1 MELRKRM
8 LVVLVA
14 LVALSTV
21 AATQFAT
28 SDIGYEYGIVSA
40 SDSNIR
46 FIGHDYGADGT
57 LVLRADSTDGDG
69 LTLDLGDVARG
80 QKVWYTAAFGIV
92 NEEALGMNI
101 TAVSATG
108 TGADYMQIY
117 LHVNANTKAELDSG
131 TLIWDKTSGAQSFTW
146 ALAAGDND
154 ATDIDGAT
162 DIDTPV
168 DDTANVRAMTDPDAD
183 DDATGDDHVWVQVI
197 LDIPEAASNAQLTG
211 TITFSFTVG

>member
-1 MELRKRM
+1 M

-168 DDTANVRAMTDPDAD
+168 DGTANVRAMTDPDAD

>member
-1 MELRKRM
+1 M
-8 LVVLVA
+8 LVLLVA

-40 SDSNIR
+40 SDSNVR
-46 FIGHDYGADGT
+46 FIGHDYGYDGT
-57 LVLRADSTDGDG
+57 LVLRADSTSGDG

-80 QKVWYTAAFGIV
+80 QKVWYTSAFGIV
-92 NEEALGMNI
+92 NEEALALNI
-101 TAVSATG
+101 TAVTATG

-117 LHVNANTKAELDSG
+117 LHNNANTKAESDSG

-154 ATDIDGAT
+154 ASDMDGTTGDIS
-162 DIDTPV
+162 TPV
-168 DDTANVRAMTDPDAD
+168 DTSANVRALTDPDAA
-183 DDATGDDHVWVQVI
+183 DDAEDEDHVWVQII
-197 LDIPEAASNAQLTG
+197 LDIPESASNAQLTG

>member
-168 DDTANVRAMTDPDAD
+168 DGTANVRAMTDPDAD

>member
-1 MELRKRM
+1 M
-8 LVVLVA
+8 LVLLVA

-57 LVLRADSTDGDG
+57 LVMRADSTDGDG

-92 NEEALGMNI
+92 NEEAMAMSINAI
-101 TAVSATG
+101 AATG

-117 LHVNANTKAELDSG
+117 LHVNANTKAESDSG
-131 TLIWDKTSGAQSFTW
+131 TLIWDKTNGAQSFSW
-146 ALAAGDND
+146 SLAAGDND
-154 ATDIDGAT
+154 ATDMDGPTT
-162 DIDTPV
+162 DLVTPV
-168 DDTANVRAMTDPDAD
+168 DATAKVRALTDPDAD
-183 DDATGDDHVWVQVI
+183 DDATSDDHVWVQVI

-211 TITFSFTVG
+211 TLTFSFQV

>member
-8 LVVLVA
+8 LVLLVA

-92 NEEALGMNI
+92 NEEALAMNV
-101 TAVSATG
+101 TAVSVTG

-117 LHVNANTKAELDSG
+117 LHVNANTKAESDSG

-154 ATDIDGAT
+154 ATDMDGASG
-162 DIDTPV
+162 DIATSV
-168 DDTANVRAMTDPDAD
+168 DGTANVRAMADPDGD
-183 DDATGDDHVWVQVI
+183 DDATSDDHVWAQII

-211 TITFSFTVG
+211 TITFSFQV